1 MFSPAPGAGLP
12 APHPALALPR
22 WLHRL
27 DEVSALGNKIHPRAR
42 ACNPSLRPSRPR
54 SHSCKSRSEDMY
66 ASAGSW
72 RCMQPGGG
80 SLAGANFWAVATT
93 RCLIGQCSEQE
104 ADYRCFDAP
113 TPTPQCRAEAHAVY
127 LLLNLVMTCLVYAES
142 SSTLLPSPTP
152 RTCSHLSRLA
162 RSHEC
167 AWACHL
173 YPPTNSAHSSG
184 LTGAR

>member
-1 MFSPAPGAGLP
+1 MDVHPALTMFSPAPGAGLP

-42 ACNPSLRPSRPR
+42 GCNPSLRPSRPR

-80 SLAGANFWAVATT
+80 SLAGANFWAVATS
-93 RCLIGQCSEQE
+93 RCLIGQRSEQE
-104 ADYRCFDAP
+104 VDYCCLMRRLQRHSIGPRRMRC
-113 TPTPQCRAEAHAVY
+113 TS
-127 LLLNLVMTCLVYAES
+127 CLTWS
-142 SSTLLPSPTP
+142 
-152 RTCSHLSRLA
+152 
-162 RSHEC
+162 
-167 AWACHL
+167 
-173 YPPTNSAHSSG
+173 
-184 LTGAR
+184 